1 MEKLKEWWNKLSTQE
16 KIALVLV
23 VAGVAGYALYRRSK
37 SSQSTNNAPN
47 GGASVGQA
55 VDQYGNPLY
64 PTNLGGLYST
74 SPGGSFSTGTG
85 SGGISITPNFSP
97 PPTTGGGSSSGI
109 TQTQYNQPFYTVKQ
123 GDTISRI
130 ANYFGVTPQAI
141 YALNPGLNLQQYGSN
156 PIPAGTYITVHQ
168 AVGENGLPV

>member
-1 MEKLKEWWNKLSTQE
+1 MEKLKEWWGKLSTQE

-64 PTNLGGLYST
+64 PTNLGGVYSNA
-74 SPGGSFSTGTG
+74 PGGTYSTG
-85 SGGISITPNFSP
+85 SGSISITPNFSP
-97 PPTTGGGSSSGI
+97 PPTTGGGSSGG
-109 TQTQYNQPFYTVKQ
+109 QTQYNQQFYTVKQ
-123 GDTISRI
+123 NDSISTI
-130 ANYFGVTPQAI
+130 ANWFGDTPQAL
-141 YALNPGLNLQQYGSN
+141 YALNPGLNLQQYGLN
-156 PIPAGTYITVHQ
+156 GIVPPGTLIQVH
-168 AVGENGLPV
+168 G